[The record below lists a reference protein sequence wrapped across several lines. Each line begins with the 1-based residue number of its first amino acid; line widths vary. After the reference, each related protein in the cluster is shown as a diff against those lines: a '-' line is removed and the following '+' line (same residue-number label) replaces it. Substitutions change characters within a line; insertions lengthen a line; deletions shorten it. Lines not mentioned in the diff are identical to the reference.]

1 MNDLKYCSLF
11 KKYNDDI
18 YDISKICK
26 ACVFLPNEGL
36 VLSTNGEV
44 FHVFNTGFK
53 KLGIF
58 SKKNVIDFAHATS
71 IVNSKLAHLI
81 LVLTE
86 YEIYGWGQNEY
97 RQVYSNSNG
106 VLFLFNQFNF
116 IKLFSQLRCYS
127 TAPSI
132 VANYNKYDLDR

>member
-1 MNDLKYCSLF
+1 MNDLKYCTLF
-11 KKYNDDI
+11 NKYNDD
-18 YDISKICK
+18 YNISKICK

-36 VLSTNGEV
+36 VLDTNGEV

-53 KLGIF
+53 KLEIF
-58 SKKNVIDFAHATS
+58 IKMNVIDFAYATS
-71 IVNSKLAHLI
+71 IVNSELALFI

-86 YEIYGWGQNEY
+86 YEIYGWGQNTY
-97 RQVYSNSNG
+97 RQVYSYSNG

-116 IKLFSQLRCYS
+116 IKLFFQLKCYS